1 MDSRTRRPGVIS
13 GSVPG
18 NVRLD
23 SDILFNIAKHLRR
36 RYKIPQG
43 RIKIEHAIRITG
55 KGAEVLGPMTYE
67 EISYVRGLVHTP
79 DVMVVDGEGKP
90 VLIIEQD
97 GRSHDAEGGAER
109 DRMRD
114 GHYERAGIPFI
125 AMKTSAIRS
134 LGVTPAEY
142 LDSEMARLGWQTDTE
157 QHPDSPH
164 RA

>member
-1 MDSRTRRPGVIS
+1 MDSRARRPGAMP

-18 NVRLD
+18 NAHPD
-23 SDILFNIAKHLRR
+23 SDILFNIAKHLRK
-36 RYKIPQG
+36 RYEIPQG

-55 KGAEVLGPMTYE
+55 VGAEVLGPMTYE

-97 GRSHDAEGGAER
+97 GKSHDAEGGAER

-114 GHYERAGIPFI
+114 GHYKYAGIPSI
-125 AMKTSAIRS
+125 SMKTSAIRS
-134 LGVTPAEY
+134 SGATPAEY
-142 LDSEMARLGWQTDTE
+142 LDSEMARLGWQPDAE
-157 QHPDSPH
+157 QRPDRP

>member
-1 MDSRTRRPGVIS
+1 MS

-18 NVRLD
+18 NVRPD
-23 SDILFNIAKHLRR
+23 SDILFNIAKHLRK

-55 KGAEVLGPMTYE
+55 GGAEVLGPMTYE
-67 EISYVRGLVHTP
+67 KISYVRGLVHTP

-97 GRSHDAEGGAER
+97 GRSHDSEEGAER
-109 DRMRD
+109 DRLRNS
-114 GHYERAGIPFI
+114 HYGRAGIPFI

-134 LGVTPAEY
+134 SGATPAEY
-142 LDSEMARLGWQTDTE
+142 LDGEMARLGWQPDTE
-157 QHPDSPH
+157 EHPARPH
-164 RA
+164 EA